1 MTTEI
6 ASFDANA
13 STAPP
18 FGVLPRKRL
27 LDQIFE
33 WRRRMRER
41 RELANLSVHDLKDI
55 GYPAGAAVEQSKP
68 FWEA

>member
-1 MTTEI
+1 MTTEFV
-6 ASFDANA
+6 SSDSNS

-18 FGVLPRKRL
+18 FGISLRKRA

-41 RELANLSVHDLKDI
+41 CELANLSVHDLKDI
-55 GYPAGAAVEQSKP
+55 GYPAGAAAEQSKP